1 MTPSLRHGIPRS
13 NTNYPERNLNESALM
28 PDNNDKK
35 PRPTPLRLPEVL
47 DVQMAAALLMV
58 SRDTVYDLFAAGEL
72 PGRKVGRKWIT
83 TKAAVLRWIETSATD
98 ETLARAIKQGKGRAL
113 SDALNSG
120 AVRIKPKG

>member
-1 MTPSLRHGIPRS
+1 MPS
-13 NTNYPERNLNESALM
+13 
-28 PDNNDKK
+28 NNDKK
-35 PRPTPLRLPEVL
+35 PRPAPLRLPEVL
-47 DVQMAAALLMV
+47 DVQMTAALLMV

-98 ETLARAIKQGKGRAL
+98 ETLARAINQGKGRAL

-120 AVRIKPKG
+120 AVHIKPKG